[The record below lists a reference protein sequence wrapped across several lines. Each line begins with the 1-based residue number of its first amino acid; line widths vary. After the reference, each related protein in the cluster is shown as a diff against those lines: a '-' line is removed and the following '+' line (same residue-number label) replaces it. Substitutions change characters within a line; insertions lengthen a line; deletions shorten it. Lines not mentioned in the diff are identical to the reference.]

1 MHKLLNKKA
10 VRDLALNLA
19 NNGRERVGSSFF
31 DAIEASVREAVSRR
45 VNHHDNKTSRRK
57 TLV

>member
-1 MHKLLNKKA
+1 MHKLINKKA
-10 VRDLALNLA
+10 VRELAMSLA

-31 DAIEASVREAVSRR
+31 DAIEAAVRTAVSQR